1 MEQAKGKSKSKN
13 KPMDKGKEKDQ
24 SAPYE
29 YEDGSVCD
37 NALRAYILK
46 GYDRFKVGE
55 CFHSA
60 WA

>member
-1 MEQAKGKSKSKN
+1 
-13 KPMDKGKEKDQ
+13 MDKGKEKDQ